1 MSKRWTIEEETLAIK
16 LQNEGMTAK
25 EIALQLPG
33 RTPASVRARLPT
45 KTRKWTEE
53 EIQIIKELRTTHKL
67 AYIAKVINR
76 TQSAISTYIARNPN
90 KFL

>member
-1 MSKRWTIEEETLAIK
+1 MAKKWTKEEEELAIK

-25 EIALQLPG
+25 EIALRLPG
-33 RTPASVRARLPT
+33 RTPASIRARLPT
-45 KTRKWTEE
+45 KNRSWTDDEVE
-53 EIQIIKELRTTHKL
+53 IIKNLRPTHKL

-76 TQSAISTYIARNPN
+76 TPSAISTYIARNPL